1 MIREFK
7 HERTAR
13 NGCMTE
19 AKDSALSIV
28 GMHLFRSVGALSI
41 KQRQEMNSGTRAG
54 WLRAWVIKPDRV
66 GTCRDS
72 VVVSQTDNTN
82 KQAIQDC
89 VGIVYMYVSRAKVL
103 M

>member
-28 GMHLFRSVGALSI
+28 GMHLIQSVGALSI

-72 VVVSQTDNTN
+72 VVVVFHRPIILT
-82 KQAIQDC
+82 
-89 VGIVYMYVSRAKVL
+89 SRQYRIASASFTCTLHGQKY
-103 M
+103 